1 MIFVYNLI
9 YILALPLIIIRD
21 FLTKRVKG
29 VNFFKSKFGFIDKS
43 QDEHIWIHG
52 VSLGEVRALSGIVS
66 SLLNEEKK
74 ILFTSSTNTGLTEIL
89 NKYSTDSVVV
99 MPFPYDLNFLHQKI
113 ISNFNVSKI
122 ILFESEFWPNLIFS
136 KPDNVQLIS
145 LNTTISEKTLKKMR
159 LFKPFSDQLI
169 KRFDLFLAQTDE
181 IKSNLLEF
189 QASNIKV
196 TGNIKLSPENY
207 RLNEE
212 KANDIASK
220 LAKNRLKVVAGSTH
234 EGEEDFIIEALKSLH
249 DMQLII
255 APRHPERF
263 HALSG
268 TFQNQRL
275 NFSIYSHQNNHETS
289 EIVLFDKVGDLYE
302 LYSACDIAIVG
313 GSIIFTKGHNFI
325 EPIHA
330 NTVSITGENLSN
342 FKELKKIFC
351 SEGPVMTFKDKKE
364 LAGII
369 SDLKIESQ
377 RNERLFLQKEKLK
390 QHSGN
395 YSVILS
401 ALTDE

>member
-29 VNFFKSKFGFIDKS
+29 VNFMTRKFGFIEKS
-43 QDEHIWIHG
+43 EDEHIWIHG

-66 SLLNEEKK
+66 SLLKQEKK

-89 NKYSTDSVVV
+89 KKYSTDSVFVT
-99 MPFPYDLNFLHQKI
+99 PFPYDLSFLHHKL

-136 KPDNVQLIS
+136 KPKNVQLIS
-145 LNTTISEKTLKKMR
+145 LNTSISEKTLKKMR
-159 LFKPFSDQLI
+159 LLRFFSKQFI
-169 KRFDLFLAQTDE
+169 SRFDLFLAQTDE

-189 QASNIKV
+189 HAKNIKV
-196 TGNIKLSPENY
+196 MGNIKLSSENY
-207 RLNEE
+207 RLNEG
-212 KANDIASK
+212 KASEIAGRLS
-220 LAKNRLKVVAGSTH
+220 KNRLKVVAGSTH
-234 EGEEDFIIEALKSLH
+234 EGEEDFIIESLKSLK
-249 DMQLII
+249 DIQLVI

-263 HALSG
+263 YNVSNSL
-268 TFQNQRL
+268 QNQSL
-275 NFSIYSHQNNHETS
+275 NYSIYSHQNNHEKS
-289 EIVLFDKVGDLYE
+289 DVVLFDKVGDLYE
-302 LYSACDIAIVG
+302 LYSTCDIAIVG
-313 GSIIFTKGHNFI
+313 GSIIFDKGHNFI

-330 NTVSITGENLSN
+330 NTVSITGEKLSN

-351 SEGPVMTFKDKKE
+351 SGGPVKTFKDKEE
-364 LAGII
+364 LAAII
-369 SDLKIESQ
+369 SDLKIESK
-377 RNERLFLQKEKLK
+377 RDETLFLQKEKLK

-395 YSVILS
+395 YSMILA